1 MALYALE
8 SDNISQIPR
17 TTFSQQKL
25 KELEHLQALLKRK
38 PEIISPD
45 TMIVAEEFSDWEDS
59 RRRID
64 LLGLDRDAKLVV
76 IELKRTEDGGFMDLQ
91 AIRYASMIST
101 MTFDKLTSIY
111 GRYLDITKDDA
122 RFELLKFLGCDESDL
137 VELDGDVRIVLAS
150 ADFSRELTTSVLW
163 LNDCGLDIRCVRMRP
178 YDNDG
183 KVLLDVQHIIPLPET
198 ADYQVRIRE
207 KKQSERIAKTSRD
220 YSRFDVTIGGELHP
234 NQYKRWMMLILVSAA
249 FKRGGTPQQ
258 IWDCLPNRGKLVEL
272 DGVLDADQVEQR
284 LMEDDKGGVTP
295 NFKRFFWDS
304 PFHFER
310 KTYVL
315 SNQWGTNT
323 LDTANKLASKFPEL
337 KIEIK
342 VAGTDDQSLG
352 SND

>member
-8 SDNISQIPR
+8 SDDISQIPR

-122 RFELLKFLGCDESDL
+122 RFELLKFLECDESDL

-163 LNDCGLDIRCVRMRP
+163 LNDCGLDIRCVCGPMTMMVRFFLTFSTSFRCLRLP
-178 YDNDG
+178 TTRSAYG
-183 KVLLDVQHIIPLPET
+183 KRSKASVLPEPAGT
-198 ADYQVRIRE
+198 TVDLMSQLAANSTRT
-207 KKQSERIAKTSRD
+207 KTS
-220 YSRFDVTIGGELHP
+220 
-234 NQYKRWMMLILVSAA
+234 
-249 FKRGGTPQQ
+249 
-258 IWDCLPNRGKLVEL
+258 
-272 DGVLDADQVEQR
+272 
-284 LMEDDKGGVTP
+284 
-295 NFKRFFWDS
+295 
-304 PFHFER
+304 
-310 KTYVL
+310 
-315 SNQWGTNT
+315 
-323 LDTANKLASKFPEL
+323 
-337 KIEIK
+337 
-342 VAGTDDQSLG
+342 AG
-352 SND
+352 